1 MNYLLLLADADGKVT
16 TSLLAIRELRE
27 FSGGDGLSVHFRPV
41 RNDQL
46 FESAKAAGRLAYRI
60 LFGEGLVRAQLWVEY
75 EVHGT
80 HVNVSGRSSDL
91 LFALALI
98 TSKWKPPAGRYPAIA
113 ATGVLDADGAALIA
127 DGITA
132 VQRVQHTVAKVAAA
146 VDALSQESQAVIFY
160 PAEDAQIVAD
170 WRHGTVIPPTISL
183 LPVRSLEEALAHLGI
198 TLERVYLGNP
208 FRGLEPFEFKHRAI
222 FFGRE
227 TEVREVLE
235 LLLRREAAGNP
246 GLMVEGASGSGKSSF
261 LRAGVLAAL
270 VNPWSQSEA
279 IRDGINRRPPS
290 AGLAGAIWRA
300 GLLPPGADEARI
312 AVSIHDCWVN
322 LPELSVHSS
331 DPAIQTL
338 AELARWRRERWPTTR
353 RLIWLIDQLEEIVNH
368 GLADPVIE
376 KLGFFLQELQADGV
390 WTLASIRAD
399 AVPELKRFTALRSVF
414 GANDGTYYLASLS
427 GPSLDD
433 VIQRPARAANLTF
446 EIGADGRPLDEVIRE
461 DIYRES
467 DGLPQ
472 LQFTLNELYM
482 NRDGSELTY
491 SAYRRLGGLAGSIAT
506 AASAVLNVQEKD
518 SQDAIRQLFRSLVS
532 VDELG
537 NASRRYAPMAE
548 IDDPVQNR
556 VLAPLIGARL
566 CVTDLRDGQA
576 VVAFAHEALLRVWP
590 ELIDWLREE
599 IGLLQTREMA
609 QRETRLWHKHGE
621 SPAWLAPA
629 DKLAA
634 FEALKAAGIVLTK
647 PVRTFIEQSHRR
659 VRRTT
664 RIKQTIFAI
673 ITLLAVAAS
682 GAGWVASKK
691 QHEAEYQVAETLK
704 AQARLLVETAARRL
718 KDGDVTGAQGIIVEV
733 LTNPEFAQSHAP
745 MAISVFQEIR
755 AADEQL
761 AVLPIHGTI
770 VRCAAYSPDGTH
782 VVTASYDKTA
792 RIWDARTGAQL
803 AVLSGHDGEVES
815 AAYSPDGTRIVTASN
830 DKTARIWD
838 ARTGAQLAVL
848 SGHDGV
854 VESAAYS
861 PDGVR
866 IITSSFDRTARIWD
880 ARTGAQLAVLS
891 GHDGEVASAAYSP
904 DGARIVTA
912 SLDKTAR
919 VWDARTGAQLAVLSG
934 HDAELRSAA
943 YSPDGARIVTASYD
957 KTARIWDPHTG
968 AVLAVLSGH
977 GAEVRSAAYSPDGAR
992 IVTASYDKTV
1002 RIWDARTEAQLVMLS
1017 GHGSFVISAAYS
1029 PDGTRIV
1036 SASHDGTAR
1045 IWDARVDTQL
1055 AVLSGHDSVVQSAAY
1070 SPDGTRIVT
1079 TSNDKTARIWDA
1091 RTGAQLA
1098 VLSGHDSE
1106 VASAA
1111 YSPDGARIVTSSL
1124 DKTARIWDAHTG
1136 AQLVVLSGH
1145 DSFVI
1150 SAAYS
1155 PDGTRIVTSSLD
1167 TTARIWDARSG
1178 KQLAVLSGNGRL
1190 VESASYSPD
1199 GTRIVITSSDKT
1211 ARIWDARTGAQL
1223 AVLSGHGGE
1232 LYSAA
1237 YSPDGSRIVA
1247 ASHDKT
1253 APIWDALTGAQ
1264 LVVLSGHGAAV
1275 ASAVYSSDG
1284 TRIVTASQDKTARIW
1299 DARSGAQLAVLSGH
1313 GGFLTTAAYSP
1324 DGARIVTASYDKTA
1338 RIWNAQVPAALD
1350 AQITWDAA
1358 AQTDGLS
1365 DVDRAQFGLPADA
1378 RATHASTPSS
1388 ACDRAVAAFYD
1399 PDRREQGR
1407 LPSDINVDIAEP
1419 ACAGEITKPGHSAQ
1433 SDYEMG
1439 RALLAKHDVKGAK
1452 QEFELAT
1459 SRGYRAA
1466 AIDLA
1471 AVLQDR
1477 SAGMLDP
1484 ARSVALLERAWND
1497 KVPIA
1502 AYELGHVYEIGSPV
1516 AAAGVNPELQVDVA
1530 KAWSWYQKGA
1540 DVGEPNALAR
1550 FAERD
1555 EKNALAESSSTKR
1568 NLLLLRAFTRF
1579 AAAAK
1584 RAHDEDWP
1592 DNAWKSW
1599 RYRRATLARLLAREG
1614 MMQQVADAYRMVLVQ
1629 FAPRP
1634 PTTWERM
1641 TSALR

>member
-1 MNYLLLLADADGKVT
+1 MNYVLLLADANGKVT
-16 TSLLAIRELRE
+16 TSFLAIRELRE
-27 FSGGDGLSVHFRPV
+27 FPGGEGLSVHFRPV

-60 LFGEGLVRAQLWVEY
+60 LFGEGVVRAQLWIEY
-75 EVHGT
+75 EVLGP
-80 HVNVSGRSSDL
+80 HVNVTGRSSDL

-98 TSKWKPPAGRYPAIA
+98 TSKWKRAAGRYPAIA
-113 ATGVLDADGAALIA
+113 ATGVIDADGAALIA
-127 DGITA
+127 DGITS
-132 VQRVQHTVAKVAAA
+132 VQGVRHTVAKVAAA
-146 VDALSQESQAVIFY
+146 VDALSQESDAVIFF
-160 PAEDAQIVAD
+160 PAADAQTVAE
-170 WRHGTVIPPTISL
+170 WRHGAVIPPSIRLQPVGSL
-183 LPVRSLEEALAHLGI
+183 DEALAHLGI

-222 FFGRE
+222 FFGRDV
-227 TEVREVLE
+227 EVREVLQ

-261 LRAGVLAAL
+261 LRAGVLPVLANA
-270 VNPWSQSEA
+270 
-279 IRDGINRRPPS
+279 GS
-290 AGLAGAIWRA
+290 AGIAGAIWRP
-300 GLLPPGADEARI
+300 GLLPPGADEART
-312 AVSIHDCWVN
+312 AVSIHDCWAN
-322 LPELSVHSS
+322 LPELSMHAS

-338 AELARWRRERWPTTR
+338 AELARWRRERWPATMR
-353 RLIWLIDQLEEIVNH
+353 FVWLIDQLEEIVNH

-376 KLGFFLQELQADGV
+376 KLGLFLEALQADGV

-399 AVPELKRFTALRSVF
+399 AVPELKRFTALRRVF
-414 GANDGTYYLASLS
+414 AANDGTYYLSTLC

-467 DGLPQ
+467 GGLPQ

-482 NRDGSELTY
+482 NRAGSELTY
-491 SAYRRLGGLAGSIAT
+491 AAYRRLGGLAGSIAT
-506 AASAVLNVQEKD
+506 AASAVLNIEEKD
-518 SQDAIRQLFRSLVS
+518 SQGAIRRLFRSLVS

-537 NASRRYAPMAE
+537 NASRRYASMAE

-556 VLAPLIGARL
+556 VLARLVGARL
-566 CVTDLRDGQA
+566 CVTDSRDGQA
-576 VVAFAHEALLRVWP
+576 VVAFAHDALLHAWP

-609 QRETRLWHKHGE
+609 QRETRLWQKHGE
-621 SPAWLAPA
+621 LPAWLAPA
-629 DKLAA
+629 DKLVT
-634 FEALKAAGIVLTK
+634 FESLKAAGIVLTE
-647 PVRTFIEQSHRR
+647 PVPTFIEQSRRR
-659 VRRTT
+659 VRRTV
-664 RIKQTIFAI
+664 RIKQTIFAVM
-673 ITLLAVAAS
+673 TLLAVVAT

-704 AQARLLVETAARRL
+704 AQARLLVETAAQRL

-745 MAISVFQEIR
+745 AAISVFQEIR
-755 AADEQL
+755 AADDEL

-792 RIWDARTGAQL
+792 RIWDARTGVEL

-815 AAYSPDGTRIVTASN
+815 AVYSPDGTRIVTASN

-838 ARTGAQLAVL
+838 ARTGAQIAVL

-854 VESAAYS
+854 LESAAYS
-861 PDGVR
+861 PDGAR
-866 IITSSFDRTARIWD
+866 IATSSFDRTARVWD

-891 GHDGEVASAAYSP
+891 GHNGEVASAAYSP
-904 DGARIVTA
+904 DGARIVTS

-957 KTARIWDPHTG
+957 KTARIWDALSG
-968 AVLAVLSGH
+968 KQLAVLSGH

-1045 IWDARVDTQL
+1045 IWDARVDAQL

-1091 RTGAQLA
+1091 HTGAQLA

-1155 PDGTRIVTSSLD
+1155 PDSTRIVTASLD
-1167 TTARIWDARSG
+1167 TTARIWDARTG
-1178 KQLAVLSGNGRL
+1178 AQLAVLSGNGNL

-1237 YSPDGSRIVA
+1237 YSPDGTRIVA

-1253 APIWDALTGAQ
+1253 APIWDARTGAQ
-1264 LVVLSGHGAAV
+1264 LGVLSGHGAAV

-1324 DGARIVTASYDKTA
+1324 DGTRIVTASYDKTA

-1365 DVDRAQFGLPADA
+1365 DVDRAQLGLPADA
-1378 RATHASTPSS
+1378 RARDSSTPGS
-1388 ACDRAVAAFYD
+1388 ACDRAATALYD
-1399 PDRREQGR
+1399 PDRREPGL
-1407 LPSDINVDIAEP
+1407 LPSDINADIANP
-1419 ACAGEITKPGHSAQ
+1419 ACIAETTELGHSAR

-1439 RALLAKHDVKGAK
+1439 RALLAKHDAKGAR
-1452 QEFELAT
+1452 QEFELAI
-1459 SRGYRAA
+1459 SKGYRAA

-1471 AVLQDR
+1471 
-1477 SAGMLDP
+1477 SLDP
-1484 ARSVALLERAWND
+1484 ARAVTLLEGAW
-1497 KVPIA
+1497 KTRVPIA
-1502 AYELGHVYEIGSPV
+1502 AYELGRVYEIGF
-1516 AAAGVNPELQVDVA
+1516 AAAGAGPGSQVDPA
-1530 KAWSWYQKGA
+1530 KAWSWYQRGA

-1555 EKNALAESSSTKR
+1555 EKEALAESNSTKR
-1568 NLLLLRAFTRF
+1568 NSLLLQAFIGF

-1584 RAHDEDWP
+1584 RAHDEAWP
-1592 DNAWKSW
+1592 DNAWKAW
-1599 RYRRATLARLLAREG
+1599 RYRRATLARYLAHEG
-1614 MMQQVADAYRMVLVQ
+1614 MMQQVADAYNQLLAQ
-1629 FAPRP
+1629 SAPRG
-1634 PTTWERM
+1634 
-1641 TSALR
+1641 